1 MSADFK
7 LVPFDIY
14 ELKTMKIRRDPGAG
28 YTRRNII
35 KLIEEFVEMDCDCC
49 KVYSCDVERKAHIEC
64 TILRRTVDYGGF
76 DNVKVILRG
85 KNVFLVRKDRWD
97 SLIC

>member
-7 LVPFDIY
+7 LIPFDIC
-14 ELKTMKIRRDPGAG
+14 ELKTMKIRRGAG
-28 YTRRNII
+28 TGYTPRNII

-49 KVYSCDVERKAHIEC
+49 KVNSYDSNRKAHIEC

>member
-14 ELKTMKIRRDPGAG
+14 ELKTMKIRRAVTG
-28 YTRRNII
+28 YTPRNII

-49 KVYSCDVERKAHIEC
+49 KVNSYDSNRKAHTEC

-85 KNVFLVRKDRWD
+85 NSVYLVRKDRWD